1 MEKALLQDH
10 ADGTEGAPWIT
21 GRPAT
26 IGVRSRSTASPLF
39 IWRSGE
45 EVSDGGHMI
54 VPSIGQTM
62 LSSTNVTA
70 SVAIE
75 RSGKAH
81 IVPIT

>member
-1 MEKALLQDH
+1 M
-10 ADGTEGAPWIT
+10 
-21 GRPAT
+21 
-26 IGVRSRSTASPLF
+26 VSPIF

-45 EVSDGGHMI
+45 EVSDGGHLI

-70 SVAIE
+70 SVVIE

-81 IVPIT
+81 IVPTT